1 MKRTLSILLMLALMA
16 AACAFA
22 EGDQEAENYT
32 RYFDYTPV
40 ENAPIGLVPGENH
53 NTLVMYFSRVGNT
66 GGDVFPIQTAFT
78 YPEAFWDTVT
88 VIEGQEKDRVHPR
101 MAAIP
106 EDMTGYDTVWLVTP
120 IWAYSVC
127 LPVRSFLESVDLSG
141 KTVYV
146 FTTHCGSGMS
156 DAMEVV
162 QALQPNADVRK
173 GMAIASDTFDGIREQ
188 VLQFVQGIQD

>member
-1 MKRTLSILLMLALMA
+1 
-16 AACAFA
+16 
-22 EGDQEAENYT
+22 
-32 RYFDYTPV
+32 
-40 ENAPIGLVPGENH
+40 
-53 NTLVMYFSRVGNT
+53 
-66 GGDVFPIQTAFT
+66 
-78 YPEAFWDTVT
+78 
-88 VIEGQEKDRVHPR
+88 
-101 MAAIP
+101 
-106 EDMTGYDTVWLVTP
+106 MTGYDTVWLVTP

-173 GMAIASDTFDGIREQ
+173 GMTIASDTFDGIKEQ

>member
-22 EGDQEAENYT
+22 EGDQEAENYS

-53 NTLVMYFSRVGNT
+53 NTLVLYFSRVGNTAFPEEVDAVSYASQNVTEGEKLVGTAQMVAGWIADET
-66 GGDVFPIQTAFT
+66 GGDVFPIQTAYT

-88 VIEGQEKDRVHPR
+88 VIEGQEKDRVHP
-101 MAAIP
+101 
-106 EDMTGYDTVWLVTP
+106 
-120 IWAYSVC
+120 
-127 LPVRSFLESVDLSG
+127 G